1 MFGVNAELLIDHA
14 WGCEP
19 CTLADI
25 KAYRPQTHSVSSG
38 QVLQCPYPFEKA
50 RLVAREMADALALE
64 LARKGLVTDQ
74 MVLTVGY
81 DRESLTDPSCPPYHG
96 PVTVDHYGRA
106 RPESRARVRNAPGA
120 DRLLQRAP
128 AGADGAV

>member
-81 DRESLTDPSCPPYHG
+81 DRESLTAPSCPPYHG
-96 PVTVDHYGRA
+96 PGHSRPLRAA